1 MGIYLRARR
10 RGWLRPRDMVSVLLL
25 YAVGLFSKEHAIV
38 LPGLILAAEVTVIR
52 DEAWRSRVASMRMF
66 ALIIVTVT
74 VTYLFVRGLVQKDFA
89 GFVPFPVFRF
99 LHMSAL
105 DRAATMM
112 TEMPRIARL
121 LAFPTHLSGDYSPTE
136 VVVQKGFDIAQL
148 PGIFIIT
155 GCVLLAAALRKRAP
169 VVSFGL
175 LWVMI
180 SFLPASNLLLPAGFV
195 TAERTLFFPSVG
207 VVLIAGALVEY
218 LMRDER
224 RGVRAAAL
232 AAVGVLVALG
242 LVKSID
248 RQRVWKNNDVFFD
261 QLVKDEPNGY
271 RAHFLRGRHIGSHYR
286 LRETE
291 LEYKRAIR
299 LFAYDVPMMLAIASD
314 YYRAGMCGPTTA
326 LLTWTYAVESK
337 LSEGRYQY
345 VECLGRLGRWDE
357 SRTAALEAL
366 RVTAAGEGRRIRG
379 ALVVADSALGRRQW
393 KNRSG
398 QAAGV
403 SQTAKDAAISRSTG
417 SAPAAAD
424 SRN

>member
-1 MGIYLRARR
+1 
-10 RGWLRPRDMVSVLLL
+10 
-25 YAVGLFSKEHAIV
+25 
-38 LPGLILAAEVTVIR
+38 
-52 DEAWRSRVASMRMF
+52 
-66 ALIIVTVT
+66 
-74 VTYLFVRGLVQKDFA
+74 
-89 GFVPFPVFRF
+89 
-99 LHMSAL
+99 
-105 DRAATMM
+105 M

-121 LAFPTHLSGDYSPTE
+121 LVFPTHLSGDYSPTE
-136 VVVQKGFDIAQL
+136 VVVQKGFDVAQL
-148 PGIFIIT
+148 PGIFVVA

-180 SFLPASNLLLPAGFV
+180 SFLPASNLLLPAGFI

-207 VVLIAGALVEY
+207 VVLIAGAIVEH

-224 RGVRAAAL
+224 VPVRGATLAAL
-232 AAVGVLVALG
+232 GVLLTLG

-271 RAHFLRGRHIGSHYR
+271 RAHFLRGRHIGSHSR

-299 LFAYDVPMMLAIASD
+299 LFPYDVPMMLAISAD

-326 LLTWTYAVESK
+326 LLTWTYAVEPR

-345 VECLGRLGRWDE
+345 VECLGRLGRWEE

-366 RVTAAGEGRRIRG
+366 RVASAGEGRRIRG
-379 ALVVADSALGRRQW
+379 AFVVADSALGRRKW
-393 KNRSG
+393 KSRSA
-398 QAAGV
+398 QVARI
-403 SQTAKDAAISRSTG
+403 SQTARDAAISRG
-417 SAPAAAD
+417 ASAVPAAAD
-424 SRN
+424 TRN